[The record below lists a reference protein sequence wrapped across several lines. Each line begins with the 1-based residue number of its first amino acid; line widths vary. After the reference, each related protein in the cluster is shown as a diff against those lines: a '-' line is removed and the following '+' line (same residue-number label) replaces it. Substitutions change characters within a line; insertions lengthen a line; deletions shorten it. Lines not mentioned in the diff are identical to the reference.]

1 LKAANALSSQGGPAD
16 IAYHALDISD
26 ASSVGALVAFLKR
39 KHPEG
44 IDFVINNAAIAMQGF
59 GKSFAPANA
68 EERVH

>member
-1 LKAANALSSQGGPAD
+1 MKAAKALSSHGGPAD

-26 ASSVGALVAFLKR
+26 ASSVGAFVSLLKR

-59 GKSFAPANA
+59 GESFAPANA
-68 EERVH
+68 KVRVH